1 MKFTEDDILNMML
14 EIFRNI
20 CKFYKDGNVPRYFI
34 PKLNLLEEYSKE
46 IKKAFVEKLKALAN
60 LQSLPF
66 SICQNSS
73 KPFVDIYQGPIL
85 FHQQFLK
92 TAIYLRKPLFYNLW
106 YLYNEKSIKIK
117 ASVTTRINQSFCMN
131 CMLHFYLNSWREP

>member
-1 MKFTEDDILNMML
+1 MVLWIYDAWQKSKMKFTEDDILNMML

-66 SICQNSS
+66 SIC
-73 KPFVDIYQGPIL
+73 
-85 FHQQFLK
+85 
-92 TAIYLRKPLFYNLW
+92 
-106 YLYNEKSIKIK
+106 
-117 ASVTTRINQSFCMN
+117 
-131 CMLHFYLNSWREP
+131 